1 MIGQT
6 EERIGYNDNIYI
18 DMQTGINLEVLR

>member
-1 MIGQT
+1 M
-6 EERIGYNDNIYI
+6 